1 MSDLL
6 RLPDPVEQY
15 AGLLRIRQKA
25 YLRTLVMVALIA
37 LLTLVSVIV
46 YLAILFPALFPVML
60 STCLVLSI
68 VLGLVRAYI
77 DDAMATSLLA
87 VLEALQREKGQPA
100 RPHPAER

>member
-1 MSDLL
+1 
-6 RLPDPVEQY
+6 
-15 AGLLRIRQKA
+15 
-25 YLRTLVMVALIA
+25 
-37 LLTLVSVIV
+37 
-46 YLAILFPALFPVML
+46 ML

-77 DDAMATSLLA
+77 DDAMATRLLA